1 MINPLSSNWV
11 NSAVSIAISSGL
23 FLVSGC
29 SSATHSTHMKN
40 DADMAQMHQGGDAE
54 SETHMNH
61 GSDEE
66 NPHNHSSRD
75 SDDREPKTI
84 TQAQLTIPSDIVPD
98 RPLPLEIKITDSAG
112 KPIPQFDIF
121 QEKLLHTIAISNDL
135 EFYNHIHPDY
145 QENGKFTT
153 TATFPKPGDYTLF
166 LDYKPTGDAE
176 RVSVVTVS
184 VPGTPEAAPTPDFT
198 RSKTIDATEIVLSIN
213 TPKIKANE
221 DVMLQFDLKD
231 ANGRPVELQTYLG
244 ERGHLVIV
252 QKGDR
257 LTETSYLHTHAMRNS
272 PAGKVQFHTRF
283 SQPGLYKMW
292 GQFNRNGQILTADFW
307 VQVEA

>member
-23 FLVSGC
+23 LLVSGC

-66 NPHNHSSRD
+66 KPHNHSSGNPHD
-75 SDDREPKTI
+75 QHSTTT
-84 TQAQLTIPSDIVPD
+84 TQAQLTVSSDIVPN
-98 RPLPLEIKITDSAG
+98 RPIPLEIKITDSAG
-112 KPIPQFDIF
+112 QAISNFDTF
-121 QEKLLHTIAISNDL
+121 QTKLLHAITVSDDL
-135 EFYNHIHPDY
+135 QFYNHIHPDY

-153 TATFPKPGDYTLF
+153 TATFPKPGDYTIF
-166 LDYKPTGDAE
+166 LDYKPTREAE
-176 RVSVVTVS
+176 RVSLVTVS

-198 RSKTIDATEIVLSIN
+198 RVKTIDDINVELSI
-213 TPKIKANE
+213 PPSIKPNQ
-221 DVMLQFDLKD
+221 DVMLQFNLKD
-231 ANGRPVELQTYLG
+231 ANNAPVELQTYLG

-252 QKGDR
+252 QKGDQ
-257 LTETSYLHTHAMRNS
+257 LTEASYIHAHAIRNS
-272 PAGKVQFHTRF
+272 PAGQVQFHTRF
-283 SQPGLYKMW
+283 HKSGQYKLW
-292 GQFNRNGQILTADFW
+292 GQFNQNGQMMTADFW
-307 VQVEA
+307 VNVED